1 MYAGDVGQNAREE
14 IDIIVQGGNYG
25 WRVWEGTRC
34 TGLGPA
40 SCSAPGFIPPV
51 TEYVN
56 GSNGRCSVTGGYV
69 YRGSQLSLPYGAYV
83 FGDFCTGEIFMFKDG
98 VQTMLLDT
106 PLQISSFGE
115 DDAGEIYVVSLTGSI
130 SRLNNP
136 DAIFV
141 SQRSFATG
149 DATPFAISTAG
160 NGNAMTVGYGRIQ
173 ADAGQPLPSGL
184 AIVGLRQSDVLVSE
198 ASVPASRAVTSGR
211 VFAEVGTN
219 VNTGIALANPNEAAA
234 TLSFYFTDSNGV
246 NFGSGTVVIPPR
258 QQIAAFFDEAP
269 FNGGNSILGT
279 FSFTSSISIAVV
291 ALRDF
296 ANERGEFLITTL
308 PVVEIGATALGTTTA
323 HFANGGGW
331 TTQVV
336 LVNPSDMP
344 ISGTAQFINR
354 TGQTI
359 QTVPYSLAP
368 RSSARIVSAGS
379 SSAVQMGS
387 VRLSSPAFAV
397 SIFSLNA
404 NGVTVTQAGVPT
416 LPAGMAFQSYVEN
429 GNTIR
434 SGIAIANPS
443 ATAVDVTLEING
455 ITTTFSIPGNG
466 QTAQFVNEI
475 PAFANLPSTFQGV
488 LRMTSSAAVSV
499 TGLRA
504 HINERGEFLIT
515 TTAPVDN
522 LATAGAAELFLPYF
536 AEGQGY
542 SMQFVLFGRTA
553 SGTMYFID
561 QAGNPASLLFR

>member
-1 MYAGDVGQNAREE
+1 
-14 IDIIVQGGNYG
+14 
-25 WRVWEGTRC
+25 
-34 TGLGPA
+34 
-40 SCSAPGFIPPV
+40 
-51 TEYVN
+51 
-56 GSNGRCSVTGGYV
+56 
-69 YRGSQLSLPYGAYV
+69 
-83 FGDFCTGEIFMFKDG
+83 
-98 VQTMLLDT
+98 
-106 PLQISSFGE
+106 
-115 DDAGEIYVVSLTGSI
+115 
-130 SRLNNP
+130 
-136 DAIFV
+136 
-141 SQRSFATG
+141 
-149 DATPFAISTAG
+149 
-160 NGNAMTVGYGRIQ
+160 
-173 ADAGQPLPSGL
+173 
-184 AIVGLRQSDVLVSE
+184 
-198 ASVPASRAVTSGR
+198 
-211 VFAEVGTN
+211 
-219 VNTGIALANPNEAAA
+219 
-234 TLSFYFTDSNGV
+234 
-246 NFGSGTVVIPPR
+246 
-258 QQIAAFFDEAP
+258 
-269 FNGGNSILGT
+269 
-279 FSFTSSISIAVV
+279 
-291 ALRDF
+291 
-296 ANERGEFLITTL
+296 
-308 PVVEIGATALGTTTA
+308 
-323 HFANGGGW
+323 
-331 TTQVV
+331 
-336 LVNPSDMP
+336 MP

-379 SSAVQMGS
+379 SSAVQTGS